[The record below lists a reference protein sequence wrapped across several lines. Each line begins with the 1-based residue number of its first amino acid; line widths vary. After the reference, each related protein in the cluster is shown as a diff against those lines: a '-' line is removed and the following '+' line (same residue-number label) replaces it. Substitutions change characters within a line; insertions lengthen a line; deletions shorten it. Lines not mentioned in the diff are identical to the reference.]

1 MLTQHTLQHCLNSCS
16 NRGIFHSIR
25 LISSK
30 ETWLS
35 RAIYRSKSEA
45 LSLHKQ
51 SISKHWWHMLL
62 LGESGSVLH
71 LPLILPMVRQIG
83 LTWFNKKA
91 GSQMEQWLPAFLTT
105 FYSCFKFHLQ
115 STFYKSRSKSL
126 FRFVNLCFNICLENI
141 LWHTPCWNSCEI
153 QGGFF
158 TRTPQFQFQ
167 KENREA
173 ANHCLY

>member
-71 LPLILPMVRQIG
+71 LPLFLPMVRQIG

-105 FYSCFKFHLQ
+105 FYSCFNFNLLNILPRSQ
-115 STFYKSRSKSL
+115 SR
-126 FRFVNLCFNICLENI
+126 FRFFNVCFNICLKNI
-141 LWHTPCWNSCEI
+141 L
-153 QGGFF
+153 
-158 TRTPQFQFQ
+158 
-167 KENREA
+167 
-173 ANHCLY
+173 